1 MFARSSKTRITHSR
15 PSFTLVEL
23 LVVIAIIGIMAGMVL
38 FTLASAQQDALRNRT
53 RGTIDKIN
61 QVILE
66 RWEGYR
72 YRSVK
77 LPVPPEALQK
87 KWITARQIAGLRSLF
102 LKDMMRMEM
111 PDSYVDLAYTPTSL
125 DLTLKDGAGNP
136 FVQNFKS
143 APGREYNVLRNY
155 FSNPNPKL
163 RRSPLPPLP
172 PSVMRP
178 IVEVDLPATI
188 IPNSKPSPH
197 WTDSHQSAECLYAIV
212 AHSTIGGGSALEG
225 FVASEIGD
233 VDGDGFPEFID
244 AWGEPIVWIR
254 WPAGYESALNLS
266 YKLSLPPTDAFDP
279 LRTAGEWDNPPRNPP
294 RQQPWTV
301 VPLIVS
307 AGSDR
312 EFGIDHPD
320 NIVFATLQSVFAGG
334 TTTPTVGLISNADQA
349 SDNITNHDLLLE

>member
-1 MFARSSKTRITHSR
+1 MFARSSKTRIIHSR

-87 KWITARQIAGLRSLF
+87 KWITARQVARLRSLF

-111 PDSYVDLAYTPTSL
+111 PDNYVDLAYTPTG
-125 DLTLKDGAGNP
+125 LTLQLSNGAML
-136 FVQNFKS
+136 FQS
-143 APGREYNVLRNY
+143 SPGREYNMLRSY
-155 FSNPNPKL
+155 FQ
-163 RRSPLPPLP
+163 
-172 PSVMRP
+172 VGRP
-178 IVEVDLPATI
+178 ILETDAAATLI
-188 IPNSKPSPH
+188 ANPTQR
-197 WTDSHQSAECLYAIV
+197 WTTTYQASECLYAIV
-212 AHSTIGGGSALEG
+212 AHSTSGGGSALEG

-244 AWGEPIVWIR
+244 AWGEPIGWIR
-254 WPAGYESALNLS
+254 WPAAYDSELNRGYQLAS
-266 YKLSLPPTDAFDP
+266 PDAFDP
-279 LRTAGEWDNPPRNPP
+279 LRTASEWTNVPPNKA
-294 RQQPWTV
+294 PWTV
-301 VPLIVS
+301 VPLIIS
-307 AGSDR
+307 AGSDKQ
-312 EFGIDHPD
+312 FGISQPD
-320 NIVFATLQSVFAGG
+320 NVFASTQTVFIGG
-334 TTTPTVGLISNADQA
+334 TDTPTVGKIIDADQTT
-349 SDNITNHDLLLE
+349 DNVTNHDLLLE